1 MKKRLSYKLY
11 NILFGQHSNIPEC
24 CIDFFIDKWLKLY
37 SIGSRKSRK
46 EIEDYHKLIRKAGN
60 TVGKKFGYIP
70 CPDCIAKLNWH
81 KVHTCTTKC
90 KSDLEIIDM
99 MTGSDLWEV
108 VSKDII

>member
-24 CIDFFIDKWLKLY
+24 CIDFFIGKWLKLY
-37 SIGSRKSRK
+37 SSGKNRIEIDAYHGWIKSTEK
-46 EIEDYHKLIRKAGN
+46 MI
-60 TVGKKFGYIP
+60 GKKFGYIP
-70 CPDCIAKLNWH
+70 CPDCITNLKWV